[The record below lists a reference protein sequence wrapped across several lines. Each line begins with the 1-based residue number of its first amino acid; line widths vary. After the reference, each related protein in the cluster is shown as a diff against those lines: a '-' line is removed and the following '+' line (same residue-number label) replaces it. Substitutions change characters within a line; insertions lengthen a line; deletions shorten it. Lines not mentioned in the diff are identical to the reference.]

1 MRRRNYARRARRGM
15 RGDAPSPSPA
25 SWRADDARTLAEI
38 TLQLVLQAPH
48 ADPEQRG
55 RGGPVPPRLLERF
68 EDVQLLHLP
77 QAEPPWRRRQR
88 HRRGLPDHGGK
99 MLDVDEV
106 RPREHDRPLD
116 PVLELPHVP
125 GPRVGHEALERARRQ
140 AADRLPVAG
149 RLATKEVRDEQRNVF
164 RALPEGR
171 QLDVNDRDVVIEVPE
186 KAAVVDGLAKVAA
199 RRGDDAD
206 LRLRPDHVEKPRLQ
220 MWRRLADDVGK
231 GRAGPRPMG
240 DGRRVHVAASLS
252 PTWPTIPHIARSLLA
267 VRGATDCCLVGTK

>member
-1 MRRRNYARRARRGM
+1 MRRA
-15 RGDAPSPSPA
+15 APSPSPA

-48 ADPEQRG
+48 ADPEQPG

-77 QAEPPWRRRQR
+77 QAEPPWRRRER
-88 HRRGLPDHGGK
+88 HRPGVPDHGGK

-206 LRLRPDHVEKPRLQ
+206 PRLRPAHLGKPRLQ
-220 MWRRLADDVGK
+220 KWQQPLAAYTPGREPGADGTGEVPGHRGVGG
-231 GRAGPRPMG
+231 GR
-240 DGRRVHVAASLS
+240 
-252 PTWPTIPHIARSLLA
+252 
-267 VRGATDCCLVGTK
+267 